1 MLINTAL
8 SSIFF
13 SHMGALI
20 GLKCQLMALF
30 EGMPAVD
37 VGIFIFTVE
46 A

>member
-13 SHMGALI
+13 GHMWDFLGF
-20 GLKCQLMALF
+20 KCQLMALS

-37 VGIFIFTVE
+37 VGIFIFTIE

>member
-1 MLINTAL
+1 MLVNTAL

-13 SHMGALI
+13 SHMGDFV

-37 VGIFIFTVE
+37 VGIFIFTIE

>member
-13 SHMGALI
+13 SHMGDFI
-20 GLKCQLMALF
+20 GVKRQFMAMQ
-30 EGMPAVD
+30 EGMPAVA
-37 VGIFIFTVE
+37 VGIFIFTIE

>member
-13 SHMGALI
+13 SHMGDFIDA
-20 GLKCQLMALF
+20 KWQFMALQ
-30 EGMPAVD
+30 EGMSAVA
-37 VGIFIFTVE
+37 VGIFIFTLE